1 MKNLLRTCCDVRVL
15 DRLVIRSALPDERP
29 ALEAL
34 QMRASLIWEDYRE
47 DLAAH
52 PEDVCLTQN
61 AIEELRVRVATVDG
75 AVVGFS
81 EAVRTSG
88 REWELEGLFVEP
100 DAMRRGIGGRL
111 LDDLFG
117 LARRAGVIRVAVI
130 AEPHAAG
137 FYERNGFVREGHVQT
152 QFGPAVRMG
161 LALAA

>member
-1 MKNLLRTCCDVRVL
+1 VL
-15 DRLVIRSALPDERP
+15 DRLVIRPALPDERP

-34 QMRASLIWEDYRE
+34 QMRASLIWEEYRE

-61 AIEELRVRVATVDG
+61 AIEELRVRVATIDG

-81 EAVRTSG
+81 EAVPTSG

-100 DAMRRGIGGRL
+100 DAMRRGVGGRL
-111 LDDLFG
+111 LDDFFDR
-117 LARRAGVIRVAVI
+117 ARRAGVARVAVI
-130 AEPHAAG
+130 AEPHAAR
-137 FYERNGFVREGHVQT
+137 FYECNGFVREGHAQT

-161 LALAA
+161 LALAG

>member
-1 MKNLLRTCCDVRVL
+1 MRVL
-15 DRLVIRSALPDERP
+15 DRLVIRPALSDERP

-34 QMRASLIWEDYRE
+34 QMRASLIWEEYRE

-61 AIEELRVRVATVDG
+61 AIEELRVRVAMMDG

-81 EAVRTSG
+81 ETVLTSE

-100 DAMRRGIGGRL
+100 DAMRRGVGGRL
-111 LDDLFG
+111 LDDLFE
-117 LARRAGVIRVAVI
+117 LARRAGVARIRVI
-130 AEPHAAG
+130 AEPHAAA
-137 FYERNGFVREGHVQT
+137 FYERNGFMREGHMQT

-161 LALAA
+161 LVLAR